1 MTTHVITVVAEAA
14 GLYTATAVAYYRRM
28 RSFPNGKRV
37 QPGFV
42 AFFSAIW
49 PLGIITLISE
59 EIEAHRRRTGQATTT

>member
-49 PLGIITLISE
+49 PLGISE